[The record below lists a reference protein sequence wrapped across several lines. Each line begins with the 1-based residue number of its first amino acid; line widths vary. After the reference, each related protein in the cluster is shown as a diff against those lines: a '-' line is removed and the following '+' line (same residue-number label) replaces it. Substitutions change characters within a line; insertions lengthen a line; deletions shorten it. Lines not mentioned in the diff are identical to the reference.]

1 MKYVKAF
8 LEEFKKT
15 PTFTFKDVQRFLGS
29 KGSKGKYTKMFIGS
43 MLRTERAYRITN
55 GSYSLYGDIE
65 IVGFPFYP
73 FYYGLGFAL
82 TYYGFWKQQANP
94 HVITTRKVR
103 VGTRAAF
110 GLNFQVS
117 KISKEMFFGYDYV
130 KGQNFYYPVSDVE
143 KTLIDVLYYDLHLE
157 DYVYANILKT
167 LDNKKIRK
175 YLKRCN
181 KKVNTG
187 YLAIVCRR

>member
-1 MKYVKAF
+1 MKYIEAF

-15 PTFTFKDVQRFLGS
+15 PAFTFKDVQRFLES

-55 GSYSLYGDIE
+55 GSYSLYRDIE

-82 TYYGFWKQQANP
+82 TYHGFWKQQASP

-103 VGTRAAF
+103 VGT
-110 GLNFQVS
+110 
-117 KISKEMFFGYDYV
+117 
-130 KGQNFYYPVSDVE
+130 
-143 KTLIDVLYYDLHLE
+143 
-157 DYVYANILKT
+157 
-167 LDNKKIRK
+167 
-175 YLKRCN
+175 
-181 KKVNTG
+181 
-187 YLAIVCRR
+187 